1 MADWVTPLRADD
13 TRWDAMLALKLSS
26 QPDVV
31 ALIHAVDDPDWMV
44 RWCVADKLGDM
55 GNPTAIP
62 HLTRLLMDVDPNVR
76 KMAIRSLIKFGPEV
90 CGYLVTQLNH
100 PHYAIRRYIR
110 VIMLHFGGK
119 AIPYLVRDIA
129 LRDWISAN
137 QIVYVMYAMPDT
149 QQEIHLL
156 PLLACKDVQKTVVL
170 MLGTM
175 QSTAAVAPM
184 IRWYTVPGLRQPILA
199 ALMLIGAKVVV
210 PFLVLGLEK
219 GPVAQRTLFETILKD
234 MGPSILP
241 YLVAML
247 PDSRVPT
254 AKVVGILDAIG
265 PLSVM
270 PAIIKLADK
279 HPDIHRLTRGLRL
292 KYPPKP
298 DKGGERGFF
307 DLFTSS

>member
-1 MADWVTPLRADD
+1 MGDWLTRMRDD
-13 TRWDAMLALKLSS
+13 HTRWDAMLALKVSS
-26 QPDVV
+26 QLDVV
-31 ALIHAVDDPDWMV
+31 SLIHAVDDPDWMV
-44 RWCVADKLGDM
+44 RWGVADKLGDM

-110 VIMLHFGGK
+110 VIVLHFGAK
-119 AIPYLVRDIA
+119 AIAYLVRDIA

-137 QIVYVMYAMPDT
+137 QIVYLVYAMPDAQRET
-149 QQEIHLL
+149 HLL
-156 PLLACKDVQKTVVL
+156 PLLSCKAVQKTVVL

-175 QSTAAVAPM
+175 QSTAALLPL
-184 IRWYTVPGLRQPILA
+184 IRLYTVPGLRQPILA
-199 ALMLIGAKVVV
+199 ALTLIGLKAVV

-219 GPVAQRTLFETILKD
+219 GPATQRALFETVLKD
-234 MGPSILP
+234 MGAPVLP

-270 PAIIKLADK
+270 PAIAKLADK
-279 HPDIHRLTRGLRL
+279 YPDIHRLTRGLRL
-292 KYPPKP
+292 KYPLKP
-298 DKGGERGFF
+298 DKGGDRGFF